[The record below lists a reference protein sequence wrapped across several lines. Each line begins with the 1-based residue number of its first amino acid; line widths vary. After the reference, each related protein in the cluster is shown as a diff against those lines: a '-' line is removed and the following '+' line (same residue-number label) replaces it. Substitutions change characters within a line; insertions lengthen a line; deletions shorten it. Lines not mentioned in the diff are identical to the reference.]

1 MILEKKEWIDN
12 KYQVVD
18 FLSEGGTSFVYEI
31 KTSSERRAVLKVVKQ
46 PTTLFNEQI
55 DNEAKIL
62 AAVHHENVPELYD
75 KVTIAK
81 YHHGIIMKKMPGKS
95 LSEIIEEDGRRFI
108 WREVLEIAIQLANI
122 IHAFHHHSSPIVIRD
137 IKPSNIL
144 LCEENRVHLIDF
156 GASVPVQAAG
166 QHKAIGTIGYAA
178 PEQFEH
184 GVADLRSDLF
194 SLGAV
199 LFYIVSVG
207 ENIYTSDVEKIVASK
222 LPKAFAK
229 LIIKLTE
236 TNLDERYHS
245 IDQVLSSLIKVRP
258 TFMEY
263 IFRPEI
269 EMAERT

>member
-1 MILEKKEWIDN
+1 MLEKKEWIDD

-18 FLSEGGTSFVYEI
+18 FLSEGGTSLVYEME
-31 KTSSERRAVLKVVKQ
+31 TTSERTAVLKVAKQ
-46 PTTLFNEQI
+46 PITLFNEQI

-62 AAVHHENVPELYD
+62 AAVHHKKIPELYD
-75 KVTIAK
+75 KVTIEN
-81 YHHGIIMKKMPGKS
+81 YYHGIIMRKMPGKK
-95 LSEIIEEDGRRFI
+95 LSEIIEEDGRRFN
-108 WREVLEIAIQLANI
+108 WRELLIIATQLSNI

-144 LCEENRVHLIDF
+144 LCEEDQVYLIDF
-156 GASVPVQAAG
+156 GASVPIQTAG

-199 LFYIVSVG
+199 LFYIVSEG
-207 ENIYTSDVEKIVASK
+207 ENIYTSDVKKKLASK

-236 TNLDERYHS
+236 TSLNERYQS
-245 IDQVLSSLIKVRP
+245 IDEVIDTLTKVRP
-258 TFMEY
+258 TIMEY

-269 EMAERT
+269 EMA